1 MGWTEWTLASAV
13 FLALYD
19 LAKKASVQRN
29 AVLPTLLCSTCFGCA
44 AYVGA
49 LALCGRISVASG
61 LSAEILALSAVKCV
75 IVGTSWVFT
84 FCALRTLPISIA
96 TPIRASAP
104 AIVFVVAF
112 IVYGERPSLIQLVG
126 MAAVFAGYFAFSW
139 AGKHEGI
146 DFFRNRAVWCAIA
159 GAFCSALSA
168 LWDKY
173 IFQVRAL
180 PVETVQFVFQIGL
193 VVFYGV
199 ALAVVSAAPGRRE
212 RGAFEWRW
220 TIPLVGI
227 LLAVAD
233 WMYFTGL
240 SFQGAPISAASL
252 LRRFSVVITFFLG
265 AKFFHETNLVRK
277 TVALAAIVAGVVL
290 ICLGR

>member
-1 MGWTEWTLASAV
+1 MMGWTEWTLASAV

-49 LALCGRISVASG
+49 LALCGRLSVASG
-61 LSAEILALSAVKCV
+61 LSTEILALSAVKCV

-112 IVYGERPSLIQLVG
+112 IVYGERPSPIQLVG

-146 DFFRNRAVWCAIA
+146 DFFRNRAVWCAVA
-159 GAFCSALSA
+159 GAFFSALSS

-199 ALAVVSAAPGRRE
+199 ALAVVYAASGRRE
-212 RGAFEWRW
+212 RGAF
-220 TIPLVGI
+220 
-227 LLAVAD
+227 
-233 WMYFTGL
+233 
-240 SFQGAPISAASL
+240 
-252 LRRFSVVITFFLG
+252 
-265 AKFFHETNLVRK
+265 
-277 TVALAAIVAGVVL
+277 
-290 ICLGR
+290 